1 MMGRIFGWALLTVAL
16 VWAAGEGLLIID
28 SQQTTGLTSGEVWT
42 LLTGS
47 SLPSFNN
54 ALWMAAADRVYGLPA
69 WVALAIG
76 AILLLALS
84 RKRQPKRK
92 LLFGTMRSSALH

>member
-1 MMGRIFGWALLTVAL
+1 
-16 VWAAGEGLLIID
+16 
-28 SQQTTGLTSGEVWT
+28 
-42 LLTGS
+42 
-47 SLPSFNN
+47 
-54 ALWMAAADRVYGLPA
+54 MAAADRVYGLPA